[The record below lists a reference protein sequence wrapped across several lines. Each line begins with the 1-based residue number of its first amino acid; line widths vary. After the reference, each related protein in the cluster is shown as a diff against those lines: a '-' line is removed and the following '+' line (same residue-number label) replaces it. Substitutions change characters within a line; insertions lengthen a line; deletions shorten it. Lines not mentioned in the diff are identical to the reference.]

1 MINHT
6 CVFPLSP
13 PGDEDSLSTT
23 ILAVVLFA
31 NNTNFFTDK
40 TLPEYSSEETMGM
53 WPITSIIYSIHSNV
67 VVPAPATCSK
77 NDSRHDEISL
87 IFSA

>member
-1 MINHT
+1 MINHKY
-6 CVFPLSP
+6 VFPLSP
-13 PGDEDSLSTT
+13 GDDDSLSTT
-23 ILAVVLFA
+23 IFAVVLFA
-31 NNTNFFTDK
+31 DNTNLFTNK

-67 VVPAPATCSK
+67 VLPAPATCSK

-87 IFSA
+87 IFSS